1 MATYTI
7 IRFVFC
13 DQTGS
18 NLKSYNCACSIF
30 TVVTGTQLMEKV
42 LLKIAKQWIAG
53 NTIDDA
59 LASAKNAYQS
69 GRHAIINKLGEYHTS
84 KKQIN
89 STIDEYQRIVNS
101 FRRWKI
107 RGAISVKPTQIG
119 LTISQKEC
127 YRNFEKIIQEARN
140 AHVFVWLDMEST
152 EHTDETIEIYN
163 AFFSKYERLGIALQ
177 ANLKRTEDDLI
188 DLLRIG
194 AKIRLVKGAYRE
206 NASISFKSKEDVDKN
221 YVKLMRMLFK
231 KGNEFAIASHD
242 GKIIKKAENMSK
254 KYPKKFE
261 FQMLKGI
268 RDELKP
274 KLIKKKFVVSDY
286 IPYGVNW
293 LPYSFRRI
301 KERKRNILLLG
312 SSFIQS
318 QRV

>member
-1 MATYTI
+1 M
-7 IRFVFC
+7 
-13 DQTGS
+13 
-18 NLKSYNCACSIF
+18 
-30 TVVTGTQLMEKV
+30 VTGTQLMEKV
-42 LLKIAKQWIAG
+42 LFKIAKQWIAG

-59 LASAKNAYQS
+59 LVSAKNAYQS
-69 GRHAIINKLGEYHTS
+69 GRHAIVNKLGEYHTS
-84 KKQIN
+84 KKQIA

-119 LTISQKEC
+119 LSISQKEC
-127 YRNFEKIIQEARN
+127 YRNFEKIIQKARN

-177 ANLKRTEDDLI
+177 ANLKRTEDDLT

-221 YVKLMRMLFK
+221 YVKLMRILFK

-242 GKIIKKAENMSK
+242 GKIIQKAENMSK

-268 RDELKP
+268 RDEIKP

-312 SSFIQS
+312 SSLIQS
-318 QRV
+318 HRV